1 MQLSMRF
8 AISQK
13 SLRKRPINPTYSSLL
28 LLISLPIFHPGEMM
42 MARLTQAQWRAL
54 IEEQAASGQT
64 AMAFCA
70 ERGIDNKYFSTR
82 KSQLTRSP
90 SNSRFVAITK
100 KPLENQN
107 IQLHIGAAQLHI
119 PANVSPQWL
128 SDVIKAL
135 A

>member
-1 MQLSMRF
+1 
-8 AISQK
+8 
-13 SLRKRPINPTYSSLL
+13 
-28 LLISLPIFHPGEMM
+28 M

-54 IEEQAASGQT
+54 IDEQAASGQT

-82 KSQLTRSP
+82 KSQFSKPRVTGG
-90 SNSRFVAITK
+90 FVAVTTSPI
-100 KPLENQN
+100 ENQSV
-107 IQLHIGAAQLHI
+107 QLHVGAAQLRI

-128 SDVIKAL
+128 ADIIRAL

>member
-1 MQLSMRF
+1 
-8 AISQK
+8 
-13 SLRKRPINPTYSSLL
+13 
-28 LLISLPIFHPGEMM
+28 

-82 KSQLTRSP
+82 KKQLAVQSAE
-90 SNSRFVAITK
+90 SRFVAVTT
-100 KPLENQN
+100 KPLENQS
-107 IQLHIGAAQLHI
+107 IQLYIGAAQLRI
-119 PANVSPQWL
+119 PASVSAQWL
-128 SDVIKAL
+128 ADVIKAL